1 MGTVMRL
8 AIAGIGIL
16 ALALTGCS
24 KAPGGGGDGGPDVG
38 NGAATAGLAFTYS
51 YGLTLPARS
60 IATVQEAHAAACE
73 ALGSGR
79 CRITGLGYTVDRAG
93 TVSADL
99 SVRVAAPIARRFA
112 REAVT
117 AAEQAGATL
126 TGAHIGG
133 DDVSLAQTA
142 ATRQSEEATV
152 ELTRID
158 RALARPDLPAA
169 ERAELRSQR
178 AAETQAARTAAAT
191 QTQSAAS
198 IATAPVAFHYEA
210 GRGSGLLNSLRDSG
224 DTAIASATATVT
236 AITWLVAML
245 GPPLLSLAVV
255 AWLWLWLGAPLWRR
269 IAATMRARTDE
280 PA

>member
-1 MGTVMRL
+1 MRL
-8 AIAGIGIL
+8 AIAAIGIV

-24 KAPGGGGDGGPDVG
+24 KAPGGGGDGSPDFG

-51 YGLTLPARS
+51 YGLTMPARS
-60 IATVQEAHAAACE
+60 IASVQEAHAAACE

-93 TVSADL
+93 AVSADL

-133 DDVSLAQTA
+133 DDVTPMQA
-142 ATRQSEEATV
+142 AAARQSDDATV
-152 ELTRID
+152 ALTRID
-158 RALARPDLPAA
+158 RQLARPNLPAA
-169 ERAELRSQR
+169 ERAELQSQR

-191 QTQSAAS
+191 QTQGMAS
-198 IATAPVAFHYEA
+198 IASAPVDFHYET

-224 DTAIASATATVT
+224 DIAVASATATVT
-236 AITWLVAML
+236 AITWLAAML
-245 GPPLLSLAVV
+245 GPPLLALAVV
-255 AWLWLWLGAPLWRR
+255 AWLWLRFGAPLWRR
-269 IAATMRARTDE
+269 IAATTRAGTDD